1 MGRACG
7 PPAPLPIAGRCACGG
22 RSACGPP
29 APLPIGGRCACG
41 GRSACG
47 PAARLAIAG
56 CCACG
61 GRSVCGPAARLV
73 IAGRCACGGRS
84 VCGPAARLVI
94 AGRCAC
100 DGRSACGPPARLVIA
115 GRCACDGRS
124 LRFVACA
131 GARGP
136 AALAPCAATTP
147 CPENTAGFWVA
158 AIGGRPPFTDARSE
172 LSPRAFCSCSR
183 CPGVNPTWRS
193 CCAASCTALGRAAT
207 PPLPPLKLTRLTVT
221 LLTTVVL

>member
-1 MGRACG
+1 MGRSCGRCACGGRSACG

-41 GRSACG
+41 GRSVCG

-56 CCACG
+56 RCACD
-61 GRSVCGPAARLV
+61 GRSVCGPAAWLA

-100 DGRSACGPPARLVIA
+100 DGRS
-115 GRCACDGRS
+115 
-124 LRFVACA
+124 LRFVACAGAPCA

-183 CPGVNPTWRS
+183 CPGVNPTWCSR
-193 CCAASCTALGRAAT
+193 CAASCTALGRAAT